1 MYRIGSSDFQ
11 EGYSFEEYLNNTAI
25 NKGVFEKYYSRDLL
39 AGFNKEKEKA
49 KQLIEL
55 LKQGPGC
62 KMLAIVEDWCPDA
75 YFTLGF
81 WVRLVEYL
89 EWEIRIFK
97 RDSGPDMIAHFLKD
111 GKAKSIPVY
120 AFYTGEFEP
129 LFWFSGR
136 HAAGAQWK
144 KDRLKG
150 KDYDDLS
157 PREKVLFR
165 RALAVYYEESLFEAT
180 AIDLL
185 EKLINCRNL

>member
-1 MYRIGSSDFQ
+1 MYRIGSSDFKK
-11 EGYSFEEYLNNTAI
+11 GYSFEEYLNNTAI
-25 NKGVFEKYYSRDLL
+25 NKDVFKKYYNRNLL

-49 KQLIEL
+49 EQLIEL
-55 LKQGPGC
+55 LKQGSCC
-62 KMLAIVEDWCPDA
+62 KMVAIVEDWCPDA

-89 EWEIRIFK
+89 EWEVQIFK

-120 AFYTGEFEP
+120 AFYTGDLEP

-144 KDRLKG
+144 KERLKG
-150 KDYDDLS
+150 KDYDDLP

-165 RALAVYYEESLFEAT
+165 KALAAYYEESLFEAT

-185 EKLINCRNL
+185 ENLKSCLNL